1 MRADLQERYGC
12 WRTSKTPI
20 YDKIYGYFDKIEVF
34 IGKFALFNR
43 MHLRFTTNLS
53 IEELDEPLV
62 TDNNLGS
69 HDTLI
74 SNSTSRSL
82 TASAAA
88 DTAAIRQMTKAK

>member
-1 MRADLQERYGC
+1 
-12 WRTSKTPI
+12 
-20 YDKIYGYFDKIEVF
+20 
-34 IGKFALFNR
+34 
-43 MHLRFTTNLS
+43 MHLRFTTNLA

-74 SNSTSRSL
+74 SNATSRSL